1 MHNFLKSRMLWHYCI
16 GEITILVKGA
26 SEEDATFLGRM
37 IEHGPHMDL
46 EHFHFLHLQ
55 FVGQL

>member
-1 MHNFLKSRMLWHYCI
+1 MLWHYCT

-26 SEEDATFLGRM
+26 SEEDATFLGHM
-37 IEHGPHMDL
+37 IEHDPHMDL

-55 FVGQL
+55 FVGQF